1 MGTTIRIEMNQAGI
15 RELLKSD
22 EVRADLEARANR
34 IAAAAGGEPDYE
46 VDVRQGSSRVR
57 ASVRTA
63 TFPAI
68 LDEARNRTLSGSLDA
83 GR

>member
-1 MGTTIRIEMNQAGI
+1 MATDIRIEVNQAGI
-15 RELLKSD
+15 RELLKSE
-22 EVRADLEARANR
+22 EVRADLSARAHR

-46 VDVRQGSSRVR
+46 VDVRQGATRAR

-63 TFPAI
+63 TFDAI
-68 LDEARNRTLSGSLDA
+68 LDEGRNRTLSASLDA

>member
-1 MGTTIRIEMNQAGI
+1 MGTTIRIEVNQAAI
-15 RELLKSD
+15 REILKSD
-22 EVRADLEARANR
+22 EVRADLEARAKR

-46 VDVRQGSSRVR
+46 VDVRWGSTRAR

-63 TFPAI
+63 TFDAI
-68 LDEARNRTLSGSLDA
+68 RDEARNRTLSGALDA